1 MSSFSWNKK
10 NMKNTDIVVNIN
22 YLFISFI
29 FTKSLSLHEE
39 FIPLY
44 RSSVLVWW
52 QIWSWET
59 TLSTS
64 SYKTTSFILYCCQR
78 AVQKWEHDTSATY
91 PLAFS
96 YFFMFMNFSK
106 LKDQGPLKLFVR
118 LSIVVTKPTTGK
130 KENPSSFFLFLSTD
144 YVRIHPGCWISE
156 PLLEAT
162 WISK

>member
-29 FTKSLSLHEE
+29 FIKSLSLHEE

-78 AVQKWEHDTSATY
+78 AMQKWEHDMSATY
-91 PLAFS
+91 SLAFS
-96 YFFMFMNFSK
+96 YFFMFMNLSK
-106 LKDQGPLKLFVR
+106 LKDWGPLKLFAR
-118 LSIVVTKPTTGK
+118 LSIVVIKPTTGK

-144 YVRIHPGCWISE
+144 SVRIHPGCWISE
-156 PLLEAT
+156 PLLEPT